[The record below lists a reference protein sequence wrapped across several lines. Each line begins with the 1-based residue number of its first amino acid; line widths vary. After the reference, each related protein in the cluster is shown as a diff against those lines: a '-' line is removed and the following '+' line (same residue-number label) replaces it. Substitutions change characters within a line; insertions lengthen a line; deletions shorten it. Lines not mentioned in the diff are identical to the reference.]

1 MRLLLM
7 AVSTT
12 LLLCGCL
19 STYDYAQCG
28 VMYDKPVANPLG
40 TNSALF
46 ANTWG
51 DVMSATRGNSQGQF
65 FRDNACMLTGE
76 TEQEAN

>member
-1 MRLLLM
+1 MRLSLL
-7 AVSTT
+7 AAFTT
-12 LLLCGCL
+12 RLLSGCR
-19 STYDYAQCG
+19 STYDYEQCG

-51 DVMSATRGNSQGQF
+51 DVMSATRGNSRGRF